1 MVLDRI
7 HIFKSGPGHF
17 HTWSY
22 IGYISSNQAQ
32 VTFIRGPTSDTYL
45 QIRPRPLS
53 YVVLDR
59 IHIFKSGPGH
69 FHTWSYIGY
78 ISSNQAQVTFICGP
92 RSDTYLQIRPRSL
105 SYVVLHRIHIFKSGP
120 GHFHTWSYIG
130 YISSNQAQA
139 TFIRGPTSD
148 TYLQIRPRPLSY
160 VVLDRIHIF
169 KSGPG
174 HFHTWS
180 YIGYISS
187 NQPQVTFIRGPT
199 SDTYLQIRPRPL
211 SYVVL
216 HRIHIFKSGP
226 GHFHT
231 WS

>member
-1 MVLDRI
+1 MGFIWQKNRCHNLKYSDKTATLNQFGNWKSLRLCSHCRLKWPKSDFFCPNVT
-7 HIFKSGPGHF
+7 HIWF
-17 HTWSY
+17 SY
-22 IGYISSNQAQ
+22 DSLNGTNPFFSNQAQ
-32 VTFIRGPTSDTYL
+32 ATFICGPRSDTYL

-69 FHTWSYIGY
+69 FHM
-78 ISSNQAQVTFICGP
+78 
-92 RSDTYLQIRPRSL
+92 
-105 SYVVLHRIHIFKSGP
+105 
-120 GHFHTWSYIG
+120 WSYIG

-139 TFIRGPTSD
+139 TFICGPRSD
-148 TYLQIRPRPLSY
+148 TYLQISPRPLSY

-174 HFHTWS
+174 HFHMWS

-187 NQPQVTFIRGPT
+187 NQAQVTFIRGPR
-199 SDTYLQIRPRPL
+199 SDTYVQIRPRSL

-216 HRIHIFKSGP
+216 DRIHIFKSGP
-226 GHFHT
+226 GHFHM